1 MSLARTYSEGTSFLI
16 MSSETPKNPQRAPAG
31 GPPAP
36 SGASDKAK
44 DPDWA
49 NGLKQLYD
57 SVVEEPLPDSFQDLL
72 DQLGATD

>member
-16 MSSETPKNPQRAPAG
+16 MSSDTPKNPQRAPAG

-36 SGASDKAK
+36 SGASDKGK

-49 NGLKQLYD
+49 NGLKQ
-57 SVVEEPLPDSFQDLL
+57 
-72 DQLGATD
+72 

>member
-57 SVVEEPLPDSFQDLL
+57 SVVEEPLVHNVCDMSSTL
-72 DQLGATD
+72 